1 MATLPNR
8 TFTLALL
15 QEGTGKTAQVHI
27 SQDVKPFEPQFFLEV
42 EKNTYDLPYTGGRLT
57 IGFTSYKTTKEGGKE
72 AIKPTVYAS
81 NSSES
86 SWDTNEITDLTIG
99 ADGKGSFT
107 LIAKENISYSKSPVT
122 VTILQYCGDP
132 NKKSLVKRVTVTL
145 AEKPDD
151 GVFTAEPMIL
161 RYQAAGGSN
170 TTAITSTSK
179 GKTVGWS
186 VSNKAD
192 LPDWVTLSGEGTG
205 TLSVTAKSSE

>member
-1 MATLPNR
+1 M
-8 TFTLALL
+8 
-15 QEGTGKTAQVHI
+15 
-27 SQDVKPFEPQFFLEV
+27 KPFEPQFFLEV

>member
-8 TFTLALL
+8 TFTIALL
-15 QEGTGKTAQVHI
+15 QEGTGKTAQVLI
-27 SQDVKPFEPQFFLEV
+27 SQEVKPFVPEFFLEV
-42 EKNTYDLPYTGGRLT
+42 ENTAYDLPYTGGRLK

-107 LIAKENISYSKSPVT
+107 LIAKENILYSKSPVT
-122 VTILQYCGDP
+122 VTIIQDCGDP
-132 NKKSLVKRVTVTL
+132 NKKNLVKRVTVTR

-151 GVFTAEPMIL
+151 GVFTSKPTTL
-161 RYQAAGGSN
+161 TYQAAGGTN
-170 TTAITSTSK
+170 TTAVTSTSK

-205 TLSVTAKSSE
+205 TLSVTTKSSE